1 MDFCE
6 NCPVLRGV
14 FCEIFFTKIG
24 SRGRFSDPFP
34 NSLVFP
40 FRVLLFYGKYGTI
53 KEDFGAIPRTL
64 FKEDRIMLAK
74 VYSAGLFGIDGFPV
88 TVEVDAQNRLD
99 YFEIVGLPD
108 AAVKEA
114 KERVRTACENTGY
127 PFPECALLVNLA
139 PADRRKEGSGF
150 DAAILTG
157 ILSAVGIIRSTVRL
171 GDKCFVGELSLSG
184 EFRPVRGVLS
194 MCVAARDAGMTEFY
208 TSVENAAEAAAVEG
222 ISVYGVSNM
231 RALIDHLNGRRV
243 LTPVARV
250 SPSAA
255 ADNVYEVDFS
265 DVKGQKLAK
274 RAMEIAA
281 AGGHN
286 ILLIGPPGTGKSMLA
301 KRLPTI
307 LPPLTFDEAIEATK
321 VHSVS
326 GTLPEG
332 TSLLRRRPFR
342 SPHHTMSPVSLVG
355 GGANPLPGEVSLAHN
370 GVLFLDELP
379 EFPKQ
384 VTDGLR
390 QPIEDGKVTITR
402 ANGRVTFPCSFM
414 MVAAMNP
421 CRCGYFGDPTRKCTC
436 KPEDVRRYMSRI
448 SGPMLDRI
456 DIQIELPSISYD
468 ELSAKEDPA
477 TMERSADVRKR
488 VCEARAFAKERMKAE
503 DEAHG
508 YEHSPAEKPLH
519 CNAQLDPA
527 SIRRYCVMTE
537 EASDLLRAAFESLGL
552 SARGHDRILRVART
566 IADLAKCK
574 VIRAE
579 HIAEAVQLRS
589 LDRKYWGE

>member
-1 MDFCE
+1 
-6 NCPVLRGV
+6 
-14 FCEIFFTKIG
+14 
-24 SRGRFSDPFP
+24 
-34 NSLVFP
+34 
-40 FRVLLFYGKYGTI
+40 
-53 KEDFGAIPRTL
+53 
-64 FKEDRIMLAK
+64 MLARI
-74 VYSAGLFGIDGFPV
+74 YSAGLFGIDGFPV

-99 YFEIVGLPD
+99 YFEVVGLPD

-127 PFPECALLVNLA
+127 PFPECALLINLA

-150 DAAILTG
+150 DLAILTG
-157 ILSAVGIIRSTVRL
+157 ILSAVGVIRNGVRL
-171 GDKCFVGELSLSG
+171 DDKCFVGELSLSG
-184 EFRPVRGVLS
+184 ELRPVRGVLS
-194 MCVAARDAGMTEFY
+194 MCVAARDAGLTEFY
-208 TSVENAAEAAAVEG
+208 TSMENAPEAAAVEG
-222 ISVYGVSNM
+222 ITVYGVPSM
-231 RALIDHLNGRRV
+231 RALLDHLNGRKLLSPMPRS
-243 LTPVARV
+243 A
-250 SPSAA
+250 PSAA
-255 ADNVYEVDFS
+255 DAEVYGVDFS
-265 DVKGQKLAK
+265 DVKGQALAK

-307 LPPLTFDEAIEATK
+307 LPPLTFGEAIETTK

-332 TSLLRRRPFR
+332 VSLLRRRPFR
-342 SPHHTMSPVSLVG
+342 SPHHTMSPISLVG
-355 GGANPLPGEVSLAHN
+355 GGSNPMPGEVSLAHN

-421 CRCGYFGDPTRKCTC
+421 CRCGYFGDPNRKCTC
-436 KPEDVRRYMSRI
+436 KIEDVRRYMSRI

-456 DIQIELPSISYD
+456 DIQIELPSVSYD
-468 ELSAKEDPA
+468 ELTAKNSPA
-477 TMERSADVRKR
+477 VEKSADIRNR
-488 VCEARAFAKERMKAE
+488 VCEARVFAKERMKAE

-527 SIRRYCVMTE
+527 SIRRYCVMTP
-537 EASDLLRAAFESLGL
+537 EANDLLRTAFDSLGL

-566 IADLAKCK
+566 IADLARSK
-574 VIRAE
+574 VIGAE
-579 HIAEAVQLRS
+579 HIAEAIQLRS